1 MAATLDVLLLPER
14 GRTADCL
21 IVVDLLRATTTIA
34 TLFERGLQKLTVAQD
49 IEYAR
54 RLREE
59 TGAVLFGE
67 VGGLPPGDF
76 DHGNSPVE
84 ASELDLGGKAGAMFT
99 TNGTAALCLAAQH
112 GRTIAGSLANV
123 SAVAAAAQRYDS
135 ILIVC
140 AGNARGTIFSLEDA
154 YGAAEIAQH
163 VAGAASNVVAGD
175 AGRLLLA
182 SDPVKLR
189 SSARGSAHARL
200 LEELDLSRDV
210 VFAFRPNSSR
220 AVPTVTSH
228 GDGWAVLEDL
238 RNA

>member
-1 MAATLDVLLLPER
+1 MVATLDVLFLPEPCR
-14 GRTADCL
+14 RADCL
-21 IVVDLLRATTTIA
+21 VVVDLLRATTTIP
-34 TLFERGLQKLTVAQD
+34 TLFERGLVKLTVAAD

-54 RLREE
+54 RLRDE

-67 VGGLPPGDF
+67 VGGLPPEDF

-84 ASELDLGGKAGAMFT
+84 ASGLDLAGRSGVMFT
-99 TNGTAALCLAAQH
+99 SNGTGALCLAAQH

-123 SAVAAAAQRYDS
+123 SAVAAAVRAYDS
-135 ILIVC
+135 VLVVC
-140 AGNARGTIFSLEDA
+140 AGNAGGTTFSLEDA

-163 VAGAASNVVAGD
+163 VAGVAPGLVAGD

-189 SSARGSAHARL
+189 SSARGSGHARL
-200 LEELDLSRDV
+200 LEELDLSKDV

-238 RNA
+238 RGE